1 MRNLRRQLLLTDPL
15 TTVEKLT
22 NKSILTK
29 SSDDTGKYNTYVLNS
44 KLTKR
49 FSKIKDFV
57 GKFFGDEDLKLNALI
72 IDYSLGYITEEQAR
86 ELINIIN
93 NNINKQNLEYFIKL
107 KNFTG
112 FTDVDL
118 LLTKDANPEIAEY
131 IVHYDTYLDGL
142 RGSNFNSVTIKL
154 YNNSRISVLQNMFRG
169 ATCKTITFDLS
180 KYTNQGTSAVQPTD
194 MSG

>member
-29 SSDDTGKYNTYVLNS
+29 SSDDTGKCNTYVLNS

-57 GKFFGDEDLKLNALI
+57 EKFFGDEDLKLNALI

-93 NNINKQNLEYFIKL
+93 NTHIFFDIL
-107 KNFTG
+107 KF
-112 FTDVDL
+112 L
-118 LLTKDANPEIAEY
+118 LIFL
-131 IVHYDTYLDGL
+131 
-142 RGSNFNSVTIKL
+142 F
-154 YNNSRISVLQNMFRG
+154 
-169 ATCKTITFDLS
+169 
-180 KYTNQGTSAVQPTD
+180 
-194 MSG
+194 